1 MTHHRLSLVRIV
13 LVMFAALAGLVAPAR
28 AGTGPASISP
38 LTCPAASWI
47 DVRCYGAAGNGMADD
62 TAALERALA
71 AALATDQPLFLPHGT
86 FRITHTL
93 VIDYGA
99 RAETGFRLISMGA
112 IIDGTAI
119 AARPVLEIVC
129 SGGNPRSPKGCFY
142 LNEQGT
148 LFVNGNTDDYA
159 VVIGQPDFA
168 DAHNSIK
175 IDHLI
180 INNANGGPR
189 AGGLQLNYVLSSQ
202 IFAVA
207 DTAGG
212 AAGIA
217 LEQTQITHIAGAG
230 SASARGG
237 AGLRI
242 ENGYSFANTI
252 DAMDLEVAP
261 TCLVIASR
269 NAAHNTFISPYMA
282 CATAV
287 DAVSGTTTQLV
298 NPLFGGNV
306 KHEFAAAVGITMT
319 P

>member
-1 MTHHRLSLVRIV
+1 MTHHRFSLVRVV
-13 LVMFAALAGLVAPAR
+13 LVMFATLSMPAVPAR
-28 AGTGPASISP
+28 AGAGPASVGAP
-38 LTCPAASWI
+38 ACPAASWI
-47 DVRCYGAAGNGMADD
+47 DVRCYGAAGNGVADD
-62 TAALERALA
+62 TAALDRALA
-71 AALATDQPLFLPHGT
+71 AALAADEPLFLPHGT

-93 VIDYGA
+93 SIDYRE
-99 RAETGFRLISMGA
+99 RADTGFRLISMGA
-112 IIDGTAI
+112 IIDGKSI
-119 AARPVLEIVC
+119 AAAPVIEIVC
-129 SGGNPRSPKGCFY
+129 SGGNPHSPKGRFY

-148 LFVNGNTDDYA
+148 LFVNANTDNYA
-159 VVIGQPDFA
+159 VVIGERDFS

-175 IDHLI
+175 IDHLVV
-180 INNANGGPR
+180 NNASAGPR

-217 LEQTQITHIAGAG
+217 LEQTQITHIGGAG
-230 SASARGG
+230 SANARGG
-237 AGLRI
+237 AGLLI

-269 NAAHNTFISPYMA
+269 HAAHNTLISPYMS

-287 DAVSGTTTQLV
+287 DAVSGSTTQLV

-306 KHEFAAAVGITMT
+306 KREFAAAVGVTMT

>member
-1 MTHHRLSLVRIV
+1 
-13 LVMFAALAGLVAPAR
+13 MFAALLAPAASAR
-28 AGTGPASISP
+28 AGTGPASISASI
-38 LTCPAASWI
+38 CPAASWI

-62 TAALERALA
+62 TAALARALA

-86 FRITHTL
+86 FRITRTL
-93 VIDYGA
+93 VIDYRA

-112 IIDGTAI
+112 IIDGKAI
-119 AARPVLEIVC
+119 AGRPVLEIVC
-129 SGGNPRSPKGCFY
+129 SGGAPRSPKGCFY

-148 LFVNGNTDDYA
+148 LFVNGNTNDYA
-159 VVIGQPDFA
+159 VVIGEPDFS

-175 IDHLI
+175 IDHLV

-202 IFAVA
+202 IFVVA

-237 AGLRI
+237 AGLLI

-306 KHEFAAAVGITMT
+306 KRQFAAAVGIAMT